1 MLNIPNTSL
10 YKNNIVLTKK
20 KRKKKKPV
28 DYIITGTLLH
38 NNRNIAHSTPFVPRF
53 SSVIILKFNVE
64 WGEFVMKEEL

>member
-20 KRKKKKPV
+20 RKTKKPV
-28 DYIITGTLLH
+28 DYIIIGTLLH

-53 SSVIILKFNVE
+53 SSVIILKFTVE
-64 WGEFVMKEEL
+64 